1 MITCICSIISTL
13 TTLYRIHFYGKVKT
27 AWWRLR
33 WLNWIEFGEQSLFAH
48 LSQFRLNRRWS
59 IHVLSMYPLLENLLF
74 PYSAPAQLAHRPP
87 NYIGSHLLLSQHS
100 NSSTLIVESGSTCY
114 RLSIITSGSSRPTI
128 IHFLPMLVSCDL
140 VSTNGGK
147 KGINFLRRFFI
158 WRNIFCAAFS
168 AAFLDLFSLLA
179 IPSSAGG
186 GNLDYLTWSFDFY
199 QRSFDVSSL
208 ENRFAFQK
216 NPKQVSCLGNMDF
229 WICFPSEPFRV
240 GVEMGRG
247 SKNITLCI
255 LCPTA
260 AVVREGAS
268 RYIKSLSD
276 MRKLCNFANTEILSL
291 P

>member
-1 MITCICSIISTL
+1 M
-13 TTLYRIHFYGKVKT
+13 
-27 AWWRLR
+27 R

-147 KGINFLRRFFI
+147 KGINFLRLFFI

-179 IPSSAGG
+179 IPSSQGG

-208 ENRFAFQK
+208 ENRFASQK

-229 WICFPSEPFRV
+229 WICFPSEPLRV